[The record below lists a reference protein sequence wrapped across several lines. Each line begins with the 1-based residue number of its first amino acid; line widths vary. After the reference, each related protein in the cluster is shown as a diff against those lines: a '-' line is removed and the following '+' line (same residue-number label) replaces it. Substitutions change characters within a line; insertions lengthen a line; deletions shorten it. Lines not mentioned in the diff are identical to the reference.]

1 MDGADISTPAPPA
14 IGMHPSRPTLG
25 FPLGT
30 ALLIFVIF
38 SLSGIFSGCYHWEK
52 IRAFR
57 QQMRRGEH
65 ENQEDQTSDHHISV
79 SIPSSPSKIIK
90 EEMKEKNQGLP
101 VIMPGDPIPKFIAMP
116 CPCQLARP
124 TLDDKSPQFEL
135 QLEHSIRIPK
145 S

>member
-14 IGMHPSRPTLG
+14 FGIHPSRPTLG

-65 ENQEDQTSDHHISV
+65 ENQDQTSDHHISV

-90 EEMKEKNQGLP
+90 EVL
-101 VIMPGDPIPKFIAMP
+101 I
-116 CPCQLARP
+116 
-124 TLDDKSPQFEL
+124 KSIIFMGV
-135 QLEHSIRIPK
+135 
-145 S
+145 